1 MESKAQELALES
13 KKPDAEAV
21 IKDLSNESSFKYKLS
36 RKVSVGGKE
45 TDEITVNFDK
55 LTGADMEAVA
65 ALPGSNTGDANM
77 NEFSKTYLLN
87 IVSRA
92 SGVNINELR
101 MCSITDCTALTMRAQ
116 VFLLSAVSK
125 AI

>member
-1 MESKAQELALES
+1 MESKTQELALES

-21 IKDLSNESSFKYKLS
+21 IKDLSGESSFKYKLS

-45 TDEITVNFDK
+45 TDEISVNFDN

-65 ALPGSNTGDANM
+65 ALPGSSAGDANM

-87 IVSRA
+87 LVSRA

-101 MCSITDCTALTMRAQ
+101 MCSITDCTVLTMRAQ
-116 VFLLSAVSK
+116 AFLLNAVSK

>member
-1 MESKAQELALES
+1 MESKTQELALES

-21 IKDLSNESSFKYKLS
+21 INNLSKESSFKYKLS

-45 TDEITVNFDK
+45 TDEITVNLDK

-65 ALPGSNTGDANM
+65 ALPGASAGDSNM

-87 IVSRA
+87 LVSRA

-101 MCSITDCTALTMRAQ
+101 QLSIIDGTVLTMRAQ
-116 VFLLSAVSK
+116 AFLLNAVSK